1 MSFMMQFAISSSF
14 LANIC
19 GKVNGYWRQFVYG
32 HVCCCCCCSCY
43 CGCCDDLSA
52 APAATGNCLKM
63 PNAPPNSSSNN
74 NKAERS
80 NDTETQQHFPFSSF
94 RLQFW
99 PVISL
104 LVMHFAHTHLHTHQH
119 THPHTVTAKKSNNK
133 NNNYN

>member
-14 LANIC
+14 LANVC

-32 HVCCCCCCSCY
+32 HVCCCCCY

-63 PNAPPNSSSNN
+63 PNAPPNNNSNN
-74 NKAERS
+74 NSAQRS

-104 LVMHFAHTHLHTHQH
+104 LVMHFAHTHTPAHTPAHSH
-119 THPHTVTAKKSNNK
+119 SKKKQQQKQQLQLENRRS
-133 NNNYN
+133 